1 MMAVSLRIFATAVLA
16 FTLLVAPGCGGGD
29 GDDGEQPSGVAAP
42 GAKVWDDAGCGTCHT
57 LAAADS
63 DGKTGPNLDEVRP
76 NAERVERQVRNGGNG
91 MPSFKDRLSD
101 EEIRQVANFVATS
114 AGTGSGAGS
123 GGGSAKKITFEPD
136 DQKLEECP
144 DGDASCYQQ
153 AFGNIA
159 YEDGPAAALSQLE
172 SMQQEPVVQ
181 TNCHSITHM
190 IGAGGLRHF
199 DGEVGKAFVEGNAMC
214 GSGYYHGLL
223 QWKLA
228 GLDEDEVGPVAREAC
243 DDPEIRVNN
252 FNYYQCVHGLG
263 HGVMLYTGLELP
275 IALRLCHELET
286 EFDQVSCSGGV
297 FMENLSSSFGLKTRW
312 LRGNNLLYPC
322 NIVSRQDK
330 LYCYLL
336 VSSRIL
342 LAVNWDWKKA
352 ADWCR
357 RSEKDFIDTC
367 FQSYGRDV
375 SGKAVRN
382 PDLMRTYC
390 AKAGSGER
398 ECIYGAARDM
408 MNNDSTDLRGREF
421 CTKVKQRFRLYC
433 FRGLGTIFGTQHP
446 DEAGRQEACARFAR
460 GRDFKA
466 CMEGATSAAG

>member
-1 MMAVSLRIFATAVLA
+1 MRGFR
-16 FTLLVAPGCGGGD
+16 LLLLIGLVVVVGCGGGD
-29 GDDGEQPSGVAAP
+29 DDNGSPPSGVAAP
-42 GAKVWDDAGCGTCHT
+42 GAKVFDDAGCGTCHT
-57 LAAADS
+57 LAAADAS
-63 DGKTGPNLDEVRP
+63 GKTGPNLDEVRP
-76 NAERVERQVRNGGNG
+76 TAERVERQVRNGGNG
-91 MPSFKDRLSD
+91 MPSFDDQLSD
-101 EEIRQVANFVATS
+101 EEIRQVSDFVATS
-114 AGTGSGAGS
+114 AGSGAGS
-123 GGGSAKKITFEPD
+123 GGTAKKITFEPD
-136 DQKLEECP
+136 DTKLEDCREEP
-144 DGDASCYQQ
+144 SCYQQ
-153 AFGNIA
+153 AFGNLA
-159 YEDGPAAALSQLE
+159 YEDGPKAALDRLQ
-172 SMQQEPVVQ
+172 SMQQSPVVQ
-181 TNCHSITHM
+181 SNCHSITHM

-199 DGEVGKAFVEGNAMC
+199 DGEVGKAFVAGNSMC

-243 DDPEIRVNN
+243 ADPEIKANN

-275 IALRLCHELET
+275 IALRLCHQLET

-312 LRGNNLLYPC
+312 LRDNNLLYPC

-342 LAVNWDWKKA
+342 LAVNWNWEKA

-357 RSEKDFIDTC
+357 RSEKDFVGTC

-382 PDLMRTYC
+382 PDLMVSYC
-390 AKAGSGER
+390 ARAGSGER
-398 ECIYGAARDM
+398 ECIYGAARDL
-408 MNNDSTDLRGREF
+408 MNNDSTDPRGRQF
-421 CTKVKQRFRLYC
+421 CTKVKQKHRSYC
-433 FRGLGTIFGTQHP
+433 FYALGTIFGTQHA
-446 DEAGRQEACARFAR
+446 DEAGRQQACARFAR
-460 GRDFKA
+460 GRDFVS
-466 CMEGATSAAG
+466 CMEGATATSDF